1 MLLQVLLCF
10 RAYFPKV
17 CIVPCSYFSGAF
29 NVKFHSHLVQNA
41 EKKMQLR
48 GGGRVSNALRVA
60 KEQLAVA
67 AVLPQSC
74 HIFA

>member
-41 EKKMQLR
+41 EKKYDLGVEAGSVM
-48 GGGRVSNALRVA
+48 
-60 KEQLAVA
+60 
-67 AVLPQSC
+67 
-74 HIFA
+74 F

>member
-1 MLLQVLLCF
+1 MQVGRDMLLQVLLCF

-41 EKKMQLR
+41 EKKYDLGVEAGSVM
-48 GGGRVSNALRVA
+48 
-60 KEQLAVA
+60 
-67 AVLPQSC
+67 
-74 HIFA
+74 F